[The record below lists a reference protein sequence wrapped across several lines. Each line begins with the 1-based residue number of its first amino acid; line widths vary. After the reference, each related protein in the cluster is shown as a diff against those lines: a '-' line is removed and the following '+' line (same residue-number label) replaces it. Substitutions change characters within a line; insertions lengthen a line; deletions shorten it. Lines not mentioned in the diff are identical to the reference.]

1 MKFKEIFT
9 TNEVFITRRVN
20 EGKEY
25 LTSKFPDYKIEYINS
40 YDYDLSKDKVVKEKF
55 PMSDSNKML
64 DIIYV
69 VDKKKK
75 KVFYDTP

>member
-1 MKFKEIFT
+1 MFREIL
-9 TNEVFITRRVN
+9 NEVFITRRVN
-20 EGKEY
+20 EGKDY
-25 LTSKFPDYKIEYINS
+25 LEGKFPGYKIEYINAW
-40 YDYDLSKDKVVKEKF
+40 DYDLSKNVVVKEKF

-75 KVFYDTP
+75 TVFYDTP

>member
-1 MKFKEIFT
+1 MFREIL
-9 TNEVFITRRVN
+9 NEVFITRRVN
-20 EGKEY
+20 EGKDY
-25 LTSKFPDYKIEYINS
+25 LESKFPGYKIEYINAW
-40 YDYDLSKDKVVKEKF
+40 DYDLSKNKVVKEKF

-75 KVFYDTP
+75 TVFYDTP